1 MRLQRLIVHGFK
13 SFADRTEF
21 VFEGGGLTCIVGPNG
36 CGKSNVIDAVK
47 WVLGEQ
53 RPTSLRGREMT
64 DVIFNGT
71 VRRPPMGL
79 CEGTLVFQN
88 SDRVLGEDSDEV
100 QVTRRV
106 FRTGETEY
114 LLNGRPVRLKD
125 VRDLF
130 AGTGLGNG
138 GYAFMEQGKIDAVLA
153 NNPQDRRRVFEEA
166 AGISRFRTR
175 RHETE
180 LKLQKVDENLARLAD
195 VVEEIS
201 RQIRS
206 LKLHAGKARSY
217 RELTER
223 LKQVQGRFA
232 LARLKAL
239 ANAEAGI
246 AARLGELYALRD
258 AAQAQRESAK
268 ASASTVEGELGATVE
283 RVAGAREE
291 HATLAGRLSS
301 LRETI
306 ALQRR
311 YAEEADARLKT
322 RRNDASEARR
332 AVEELTEEE
341 IVIRREAEVLA
352 RDVQSTATQ
361 LAAEMAR
368 LQQARQE
375 SAECLQVRTAAEKDM
390 GGLERGISA
399 AGADEAR
406 AEVEL
411 SNQQRN
417 LGAGAERLQRVLA
430 DMEQR
435 KGLLG
440 ERSGTQGEHTS
451 VLEERRSGLT
461 GAELEVE
468 RLETETS
475 RALEEQRRLD
485 SDLSRAQAR
494 KDVLTNTLRRG
505 EGLNEGTLAIL
516 AERARRPEF
525 LPGFRGLLLNLFE
538 VEFQDARGIEAA
550 LGDAAQAL
558 VVADGAEA
566 VEGLRFL
573 REKRLGGAIF
583 LPLDRFQDAQAELP
597 AGVRPANRDIGN
609 VLSALLAGVRVLARD
624 EFEAE
629 LRSGK
634 HSGAML
640 VSADG
645 DVLRSGRMLSTPRGG
660 HASAG
665 LVTLQAEARRL
676 EKRLASLAE
685 ERDAAKL
692 RCSALL
698 SQRDAARLRVRELS
712 VSLVKAEGD
721 AARLDQ
727 EVVRLVNEM
736 ERLAQDRELLL
747 TEDMRLREAIEA
759 AELRLETARGEHV
772 RLLEGRQ
779 AAQGILEAAREREQ
793 AQTFEVDRNQHEVHE
808 VRLAAAKLAEKLD
821 AARARQV
828 FLAAGIRDTEDR
840 AVAASAEESELGR
853 TIQRTRAAL
862 ELETQELAGA
872 EAALGGVAGRLADV
886 EHGADRV
893 RERMRAASVELD
905 VAEKRLGDL
914 AESIAEVRASEGANK
929 AALSALQSH
938 VREDLG
944 IDLADFELQEAR
956 RLQEAEQVP
965 AADVADSAAA
975 DVVLEDEVRE
985 LKERIQRLGNVNLA
999 AVEELEAAEQ
1009 RSEFIL
1015 RERDDLV
1022 KSKEHLYRVLKSI
1035 EEQSTQLF
1043 LDTFNAVREHFSV
1056 VYRRLFGGGR
1066 AEINLENPDLPLE
1079 SGIEIRAK
1087 PPGKELQSISLL
1099 SGGERSLTAVA
1110 LLFAIFRAHPAP
1122 CAFLDEVDAA
1132 LDEENTERFVRL
1144 VAEWR
1149 EKSQFI
1155 VVSHAKRTMEHA
1167 DRLFGV
1173 TMPERGV
1180 SRRVSVRI
1188 EQIDA
1193 QGNLRATEAELPNV
1207 APLESALAA
1216 RRARPPKT
1224 EATETSGDTA
1234 AG

>member
-1 MRLQRLIVHGFK
+1 MRLQRLSVHGFK

-47 WVLGEQ
+47 WILGEQ

-79 CEGTLVFQN
+79 AEGTLVFEN
-88 SDRVLGEDSDEV
+88 KARVLAEDSDEV

-114 LLNGRPVRLKD
+114 LLNGRAVRLKD

-138 GYAFMEQGKIDAVLA
+138 GYGFMEQGKIDAVLA

-180 LKLQKVDENLARLAD
+180 LKLQKVDENLSRLAD

-217 RELTER
+217 RELTEKLR
-223 LKQVQGRFA
+223 QVQGRFA
-232 LARLKAL
+232 LARMKAL
-239 ANAEAGI
+239 AAAEAEI
-246 AARLGELYALRD
+246 AAKLSGLYAQRD
-258 AAQAQRESAK
+258 AAQEAREGAK
-268 ASASTVEGELGATVE
+268 TQSLTVEGELSTTVE
-283 RVAGAREE
+283 SVAQAREE

-301 LRETI
+301 LRETS

-311 YAEEADARLKT
+311 YAEDAEARLKT
-322 RRNDASEARR
+322 RRNDAAEAHRV
-332 AVEELTEEE
+332 AEELTEEE

-352 RDVQSTATQ
+352 RDVQSTAQ
-361 LAAEMAR
+361 LFGAESQR

-375 SAECLQVRTAAEKDM
+375 SAECTQERIVAEKGL
-390 GGLERGISA
+390 GGVERGIAGA
-399 AGADEAR
+399 AADEAR
-406 AEVEL
+406 AEVDL
-411 SNQQRN
+411 SSQRN
-417 LGAGAERLQRVLA
+417 TLAACAERQQRVLA
-430 DMEQR
+430 GVEDR
-435 KGLLG
+435 KRLLG
-440 ERSGTQGEHTS
+440 ERSGTQGEHTT
-451 VLEERRSGLT
+451 VLEQRRAGLT
-461 GAELEVE
+461 NSELDVE
-468 RLETETS
+468 RLESESS
-475 RALEEQRRLD
+475 RAHEDLRRIEG
-485 SDLSRAQAR
+485 DLGRAQAR
-494 KDVLTNTLRRG
+494 KDVLANTLRRG

-525 LPGFRGLLLNLFE
+525 LAGFRGLLLNLFE
-538 VEFQDARGIEAA
+538 VEFQDARGVEAA
-550 LGDAAQAL
+550 LGDAAAAL

-583 LPLDRFQDAQAELP
+583 LPLDRFQQSEGNLP
-597 AGVRPANRDIGN
+597 AGVRASTREIGN
-609 VLSALLAGVRVLARD
+609 VLGALLDGVRVLGRD
-624 EFEAE
+624 EFEQE
-629 LRSGK
+629 LRAGAG
-634 HSGAML
+634 SGAML

-645 DVLRSGRMLSTPRGG
+645 DVLRAGRMLSTPRGG

-676 EKRLASLAE
+676 DKRLVTMVE
-685 ERDAAKL
+685 ERDAAKQRSVAVL
-692 RCSALL
+692 A
-698 SQRDAARLRVRELS
+698 QRDSARVLVRELS

-727 EVVRLVNEM
+727 EVLRLVNEM
-736 ERLAQDRELLL
+736 ERLSQDRELLL
-747 TEDMRLREAIEA
+747 AEEARARDAIEA
-759 AELRLETARGEHV
+759 AELRVEQTASEHA
-772 RLLEGRQ
+772 RLLEGRLS
-779 AAQGILEAAREREQ
+779 AQSRLEAAREREQ
-793 AQTFEVDRNQHEVHE
+793 AQSLEVDRVQQAVHE
-808 VRLAAAKLAEKLD
+808 VRLAAAKFAEKLD

-828 FLAAGIRDTEDR
+828 FLAAAIRDTRDR
-840 AVAASAEESELGR
+840 GTAATEEEAELAR
-853 TIQRTRAAL
+853 TIQRTRAAY
-862 ELETQELAGA
+862 EQEVQEAAGVEASLAGVAQGLAAA
-872 EAALGGVAGRLADV
+872 EQ
-886 EHGADRV
+886 GADQV
-893 RERMRAASVELD
+893 RERMRAAAAILES
-905 VAEKRLGDL
+905 AEKCLGVL

-929 AALSALQSH
+929 AALESLHSH
-938 VREDLG
+938 VRDDLG
-944 IDLADFELQEAR
+944 IDLTDFER
-956 RLQEAEQVP
+956 REAERAEALQ
-965 AADVADSAAA
+965 DVAPAEPTDE
-975 DVVLEDEVRE
+975 VLETEVRE

-999 AVEELEAAEQ
+999 AVEELESAEQ
-1009 RSEFIL
+1009 RFEFIV

-1022 KSKEHLYRVLKSI
+1022 KSKEHLLRVLKSI

-1066 AEINLENPDLPLE
+1066 AEIALETPETPLE

-1188 EQIDA
+1188 EQIDE
-1193 QGNLRATEAELPNV
+1193 QGNLRSDEPLPNV
-1207 APLESALAA
+1207 APLEAAQAA
-1216 RRARPPKT
+1216 RRARPVKDA
-1224 EATETSGDTA
+1224 EDGAGDGA
-1234 AG
+1234 ASA